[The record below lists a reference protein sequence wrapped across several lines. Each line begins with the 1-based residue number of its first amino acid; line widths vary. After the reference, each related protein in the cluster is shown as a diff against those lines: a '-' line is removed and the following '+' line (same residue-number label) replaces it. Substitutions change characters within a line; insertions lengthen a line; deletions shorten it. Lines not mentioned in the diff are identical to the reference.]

1 MAVEKEVTRILR
13 QKFSFR
19 LIEIPDEMQRMGKQG
34 LEGALIG
41 TLASCGQCGPSVGW
55 LGRYSPDLRICESGL
70 WLIQHLKDAPL
81 SLAQKEVITAAIE
94 RSM

>member
-1 MAVEKEVTRILR
+1 
-13 QKFSFR
+13 
-19 LIEIPDEMQRMGKQG
+19 MQRMGKQG

-41 TLASCGQCGPSVGW
+41 TLASCGQCGIVVP
-55 LGRYSPDLRICESGL
+55 GRYSPDLRICESGL